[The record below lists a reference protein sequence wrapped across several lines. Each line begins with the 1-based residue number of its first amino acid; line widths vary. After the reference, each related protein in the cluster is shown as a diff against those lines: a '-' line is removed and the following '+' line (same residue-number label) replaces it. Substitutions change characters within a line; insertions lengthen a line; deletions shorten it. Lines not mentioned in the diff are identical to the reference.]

1 MQCLSSRSLES
12 FFAEILSESHIEKL
26 FLFSVMWSLGAAL
39 ELDGRLL
46 FQEYVVNH
54 ESKCNWPEYLVRV
67 AMSCCIHCA
76 EMLQYSHV
84 LKTCSVY

>member
-12 FFAEILSESHIEKL
+12 FFAEILSENHIEKL
-26 FLFSVMWSLGAAL
+26 FLFSLMWSLGAAL

-54 ESKCNWPEYLVRV
+54 ESKCNWPQYLVRV
-67 AMSCCIHCA
+67 AIPRCIHCI
-76 EMLQYSHV
+76 ETMHLHV